1 MNYTLAIIAFVGFVV
16 AGNADQK
23 YTKELQAH
31 EILGQ
36 YGTRLQH
43 CLDRSELEIVVT
55 SKTLNEHQKN
65 WIYEEDMRTCD
76 DIEKQNNPSITVL

>member
-1 MNYTLAIIAFVGFVV
+1 MNYALAIIAFVGFVV

-43 CLDRSELEIVVT
+43 CLDRSELETVT
-55 SKTLNEHQKN
+55 KSKTLDEDQKN
-65 WIYEEDMRTCD
+65 FIFDEDIRTCD
-76 DIEKQNNPSITVL
+76 EIEKQNNPSIQML